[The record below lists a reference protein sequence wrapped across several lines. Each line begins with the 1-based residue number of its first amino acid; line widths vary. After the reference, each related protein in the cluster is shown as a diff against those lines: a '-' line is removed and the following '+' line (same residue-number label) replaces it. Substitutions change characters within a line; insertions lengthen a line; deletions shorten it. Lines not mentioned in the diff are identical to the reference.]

1 MKIENID
8 DQAKR
13 RQKEK
18 KINEKCYLHFQKPNS
33 NVMGLNPTMPI
44 NTLNENEKKQ
54 FNQNTKVVRLDFKI
68 RKQKKTT
75 CCL

>member
-18 KINEKCYLHFQKPNS
+18 KINEKSYLHFQKPNS

-44 NTLNENEKKQ
+44 NTLNENEKNSSIK
-54 FNQNTKVVRLDFKI
+54 T
-68 RKQKKTT
+68 QKSSDWILK
-75 CCL
+75 

>member
-18 KINEKCYLHFQKPNS
+18 KINEKSYLHFQKPNS
-33 NVMGLNPTMPI
+33 NVMGLNPAMPI
-44 NTLNENEKKQ
+44 NTLNENEKNSSIK
-54 FNQNTKVVRLDFKI
+54 T
-68 RKQKKTT
+68 QKSSDWILK
-75 CCL
+75 